1 MSSTSR
7 GTDMSRGWDPRAV
20 GAIIFA
26 AVMMIVGG
34 VLQMIQGAIAIM
46 DDAYFAIG
54 EDYLFAFDQTAWGWI
69 HVVLGLL
76 VAAAGLTLMRGAT
89 WARAVAVAVAGLSMF
104 TNFLWLP
111 ISPLWSLTTIAMS
124 FAVIWAVTSHGHDAE
139 VMRSGAPSTPN
150 DPRTYE

>member
-1 MSSTSR
+1 
-7 GTDMSRGWDPRAV
+7 MSRGWDPWAV

-34 VLQMIQGAIAIM
+34 VFQMIQGGIAIM
-46 DDAYFAIG
+46 DEAYFAVG

-69 HVVLGLL
+69 HLLLGLL
-76 VAAAGLTLMRGAT
+76 VTAAGLSLFRGAT
-89 WARAVAVAVAGLSMF
+89 WARGVAVAVAALSMF